1 MLSMIVSVVSLT
13 GTANRRLVLPLGF
26 RIYQYAIKLEIGHN
40 LLITN
45 YINQLHVRTFFQM
58 KKIFPYKVKEMSGNV
73 YKSTDIILKN
83 QNINKSNNFF

>member
-1 MLSMIVSVVSLT
+1 MLSMIVSVATLT

-45 YINQLHVRTFFQM
+45 
-58 KKIFPYKVKEMSGNV
+58 GNM
-73 YKSTDIILKN
+73 DL
-83 QNINKSNNFF
+83 

>member
-40 LLITN
+40 FS
-45 YINQLHVRTFFQM
+45 YYKWKYGSINHDQLHVHVPTFFQM
-58 KKIFPYKVKEMSGNV
+58 KKLFPYRVKEMGGNV
-73 YKSTDIILKN
+73 Y
-83 QNINKSNNFF
+83 